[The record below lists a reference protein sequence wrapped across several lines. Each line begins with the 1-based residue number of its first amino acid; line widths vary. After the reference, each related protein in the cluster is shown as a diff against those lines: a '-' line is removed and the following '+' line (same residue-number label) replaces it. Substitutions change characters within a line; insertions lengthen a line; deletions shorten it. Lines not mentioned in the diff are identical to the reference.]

1 MFSAAVGVVL
11 PKYADARAVLD
22 ALLDLFDAH
31 NSLLTVHPVQLR
43 VCVFLAD
50 AIAANSLDPA
60 DPCFKATLKVMH
72 DQILDNPAKFE
83 CLGPFVNDTA
93 HLLHP
98 PPAPAAANVPA
109 KNDTLLRTL
118 TASSTSSSSKQKAPS
133 IFVRKSKLKKSWC
146 EQFLELDSKAIA
158 QQLTFLE
165 SSIFA
170 AIESHDLLLNMNASK
185 RVNEVKNDKLSSVD
199 ISIGHFNFISAWVIT
214 RVLMG
219 RKPKSR
225 AKMLIKFVQIAT
237 HLLALRNYNTL
248 MSVILGLTSTPIV
261 RMKQTQSLF
270 QMNGQFGEQ
279 QNWASKL
286 YELEQLMSSEKLFG
300 RYRASLKDA
309 ELPCIPGVMFR
320 DLIYIQEGNKDTFSD
335 GSVNIGKALMLGD
348 VILTLQHYQSRYL
361 II

>member
-1 MFSAAVGVVL
+1 
-11 PKYADARAVLD
+11 
-22 ALLDLFDAH
+22 
-31 NSLLTVHPVQLR
+31 
-43 VCVFLAD
+43 
-50 AIAANSLDPA
+50 
-60 DPCFKATLKVMH
+60 
-72 DQILDNPAKFE
+72 
-83 CLGPFVNDTA
+83 
-93 HLLHP
+93 
-98 PPAPAAANVPA
+98 
-109 KNDTLLRTL
+109 
-118 TASSTSSSSKQKAPS
+118 
-133 IFVRKSKLKKSWC
+133 
-146 EQFLELDSKAIA
+146 
-158 QQLTFLE
+158 
-165 SSIFA
+165 
-170 AIESHDLLLNMNASK
+170 
-185 RVNEVKNDKLSSVD
+185 
-199 ISIGHFNFISAWVIT
+199 
-214 RVLMG
+214 MG

-348 VILTLQHYQSRYL
+348 VILTLQHYQSR
-361 II
+361 